1 MVTVEKNKFIATAQR
16 QITVNNM
23 AIEAIQE
30 LVDASKAW
38 DGKVFNKRF
47 PNAMRET
54 ISSLK
59 DGKFYITNDVW
70 ANAPINLRASQ
81 KLCYVEYK
89 GYGGRIT
96 PTTIERT
103 KFSIRQAENPYVD
116 KDNKNRFNY
125 EHFKEA
131 AKAAIECI
139 SSESKEV
146 TQCVQSF
153 DGFIAKAREI
163 NAMIEDF
170 KKKTPYPLK
179 AYIYSA
185 YPSYITL

>member
-38 DGKVFNKRF
+38 DGKVMNKRF
-47 PNAMRET
+47 PKAMQDAV
-54 ISSLK
+54 SSLK
-59 DGKFYITNDVW
+59 DGKFFITNDVL
-70 ANAPINLRASQ
+70 ANAPINLWASQ
-81 KLCYVEYK
+81 KLCYVEYE
-89 GYGGRIT
+89 GYGGRII
-96 PTTIERT
+96 PSIIETR
-103 KFSIRQAENPYVD
+103 KFPIRQTETPYVD

-125 EHFKEA
+125 EHFKQA
-131 AKAAIECI
+131 AKAAIERI
-139 SSESKEV
+139 SSDSKEL

-153 DGFIAKAREI
+153 DDFMTKAKEI
-163 NAMIEDF
+163 NAMIEDL

-185 YPSYITL
+185 YPTSLQF

>member
-38 DGKVFNKRF
+38 DGKVMNKRF
-47 PNAMRET
+47 PKAMQDAV
-54 ISSLK
+54 SSLK
-59 DGKFYITNDVW
+59 DGKFFITNDVL
-70 ANAPINLRASQ
+70 ANAPINLWASQ
-81 KLCYVEYK
+81 KLCYVEYE
-89 GYGGRIT
+89 GYGGRII
-96 PTTIERT
+96 PSIIETT
-103 KFSIRQAENPYVD
+103 KFPIRQTETPYVD

-125 EHFKEA
+125 EHFKQA
-131 AKAAIECI
+131 AKAAIERI
-139 SSESKEV
+139 SSDSKEL

-153 DGFIAKAREI
+153 DDFMTKAKEI
-163 NAMIEDF
+163 NAMIEDL

-185 YPSYITL
+185 YPTSLQF